1 MIKLFKRKVKESKYH
16 TSAKKLKLIDFIPA
30 LCNDDYSGLIISG
43 TPTENQLKGAF
54 DTIYAEYTEL
64 TGSNIHYTVYLNILK
79 EYGESKG
86 RHVCLCAC
94 ANALQIGYNAEAEK
108 ILNDMGY
115 SCDFASKGKATTAY
129 LDELKRIKKH
139 IQANN
144 IMYQESMQKAAKFL
158 EGKAGKKL
166 TESEFMG
173 YVAAVSKFTG
183 FNISINS
190 VRVAEFAALAN
201 YMTISNKKQNNG
213 GRKN

>member
-1 MIKLFKRKVKESKYH
+1 
-16 TSAKKLKLIDFIPA
+16 
-30 LCNDDYSGLIISG
+30 
-43 TPTENQLKGAF
+43 
-54 DTIYAEYTEL
+54 
-64 TGSNIHYTVYLNILK
+64 
-79 EYGESKG
+79 
-86 RHVCLCAC
+86 
-94 ANALQIGYNAEAEK
+94 LQIGYNVEAEK

-201 YMTISNKKQNNG
+201 YMTISTKKQSNG